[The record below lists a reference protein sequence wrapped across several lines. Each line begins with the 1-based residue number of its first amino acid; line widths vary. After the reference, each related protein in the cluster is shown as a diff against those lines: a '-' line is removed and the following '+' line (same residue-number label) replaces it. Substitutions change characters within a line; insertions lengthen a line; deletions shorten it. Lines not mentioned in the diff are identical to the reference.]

1 MRKITITIF
10 SYLMALTMQAQIKT
24 ASPAGEYYLRGV
36 METAAGF
43 KLNEDSSFQFFFSY
57 GALDRQG
64 HGKWKMEGDKII
76 FDSNPKNLRDFKLTA
91 SKKDE
96 QEGITIIF
104 TGGNAAINKYLHTI
118 VRTGSKEAHTAAG
131 NDGIAMLPA
140 MKADTIILFFEWCAE
155 KQSVFTPGRTS
166 DNRYTFELLPT
177 IFDVVFDN
185 FKMSV
190 QPGKIT
196 GVLPFSG
203 DLVCNFVKE
212 K

>member
-1 MRKITITIF
+1 ME
-10 SYLMALTMQAQIKT
+10 AQPKT
-24 ASPAGEYYLRGV
+24 ASPVGEYYLRGV

-43 KLNEDSSFQFFFSY
+43 KLDEDSTFQFYFSY

-64 HGKWKMEGDKII
+64 RGKWKMEGDKII
-76 FDSNPKNLRDFKLTA
+76 FDSNPKNLQDFKLT
-91 SKKDE
+91 SSGKD
-96 QEGITIIF
+96 QKAGITIIF
-104 TGGNAAINKYLHTI
+104 TGGNAAINKYLHAI
-118 VRTGSKEAHTAAG
+118 VRTGTKEEHTAAG

-155 KQSVFTPGRTS
+155 KQSVFTPDRTS
-166 DNRYTFELLPT
+166 DNHYTFELLPT

-190 QPGKIT
+190 QPDKIT
-196 GVLPFSG
+196 GALPFSG
-203 DLVCNFVKE
+203 DMACNFVKE